1 MKTKTFIAAAVCS
14 LSTVPIVASAC
25 RGHHLKEYLVKREY
39 EQKFLEA
46 EKIKEDRDQVIKI
59 IENYHPDI
67 VFSDRLGVDVN
78 IYKKLKEEYI
88 KNTNKRMT
96 IKDFDVETKK
106 YLNFFKF
113 SDTWVDLFLTDPE
126 ERKHEHPTGWQED
139 YVSNYYKRLKMDPS
153 EIRGCGRL
161 NPKYYYYGFIAED
174 CFFKDGNLCFYNK
187 DFEEEEIVTEIGD
200 VPVSEVVRLA
210 KLELEKS
217 GEEFE
222 NDASKERKL
231 INYIFKNRVLKESGV
246 VFGNI
251 KRKMRD
257 LNGVYSKNEECL
269 TLTFSDGTQKNFFNN
284 APEKGSEYKSIYKF
298 AKIDDKVFIGCLLDD
313 VAVPETADKLD
324 YYDKLEEVFEDL
336 KRAKKKGCK
345 KFVINLS
352 DFSNNSYDEKALA
365 KLLKILGIEAPKW
378 GYVESKYEKE
388 KVPPKSEEKIE
399 RKIVEPSL
407 QCKKNPNVQLMVL
420 CNNSG
425 YDSFD
430 EEPYKSLKFYFS
442 IKDGNLGTLV
452 GVPYLKSQN
461 KLYGNYARVNLKN
474 SNMRLNFPTKK
485 YIKPDGNLNENI
497 LKPDIEVCHE
507 GQALKAATDFLVKKK

>member
-1 MKTKTFIAAAVCS
+1 MKAKFFLTAAMCS
-14 LSTVPIVASAC
+14 LSAVPIVTSAC
-25 RGHHLKEYLVKREY
+25 RGHHLEVYLVMREY
-39 EQKFLEA
+39 EHKFLEA
-46 EKIKEDRDQVIKI
+46 DKIKEDRDQVIKI

-88 KNTNKRMT
+88 KNTSKRMT
-96 IKDFDVETKK
+96 IKDFDLETKK

-113 SDTWVDLFLTDPE
+113 SDTWVDLYLTDPE
-126 ERKHEHPTGWQED
+126 ERKYEHPSGWQGD

-161 NPKYYYYGFIAED
+161 NPKCYYYGFIAKD

-187 DFEEEEIVTEIGD
+187 DFEEGEIIKEIGG
-200 VPVSEVVRLA
+200 VPVSEVVKLA

-231 INYIFKNRVLKESGV
+231 ISYIFKNSVLKKSGV
-246 VFGNI
+246 VFGEI
-251 KRKMRD
+251 EVKKRYLD
-257 LNGVYSKNEECL
+257 GVYSENKECL
-269 TLTFSDGTQKNFFNN
+269 TLAFSDGTQKNFFSN

-313 VAVPETADKLD
+313 AAVSETADKLG

-352 DFSNNSYDEKALA
+352 NFSYKSYDEKALA

-378 GYVESKYEKE
+378 GYVESKYEEE

-407 QCKKNPNVQLMVL
+407 QCKKNPDIHLVVL
-420 CNNSG
+420 CNNGG

-430 EEPYKSLKFYFS
+430 EEPYKLLKFYFS

-474 SNMRLNFPTKK
+474 SNMELNFPTKK

>member
-1 MKTKTFIAAAVCS
+1 MKAKFFLTAAMCS
-14 LSTVPIVASAC
+14 LSAVPIVASAC

-46 EKIKEDRDQVIKI
+46 DKIKEDRDQVIKI

-113 SDTWVDLFLTDPE
+113 SNTGVDLFLTDPE
-126 ERKHEHPTGWQED
+126 ERKHMHPTGWQED

-153 EIRGCGRL
+153 EIRGWGLL

-187 DFEEEEIVTEIGD
+187 DFEEGEIIKEIRG

-246 VFGNI
+246 VFGTNYDSTKYYGGQRYFDI
-251 KRKMRD
+251 TD
-257 LNGVYSKNEECL
+257 LKYI
-269 TLTFSDGTQKNFFNN
+269 TITFSDGTQKNFFNN

-313 VAVPETADKLD
+313 VAVSEKADKLG

-352 DFSNNSYDEKALA
+352 NFSYKSYDEKALA

-378 GYVESKYEKE
+378 GYVESK
-388 KVPPKSEEKIE
+388 
-399 RKIVEPSL
+399 
-407 QCKKNPNVQLMVL
+407 
-420 CNNSG
+420 
-425 YDSFD
+425 
-430 EEPYKSLKFYFS
+430 
-442 IKDGNLGTLV
+442 
-452 GVPYLKSQN
+452 
-461 KLYGNYARVNLKN
+461 
-474 SNMRLNFPTKK
+474 
-485 YIKPDGNLNENI
+485 
-497 LKPDIEVCHE
+497 
-507 GQALKAATDFLVKKK
+507 